1 MLGLTGGA
9 MAQLR
14 IERLLSA
21 QLILDLAA
29 VAAGLVPGLEAVVG
43 VMDPVGCSL
52 LPVLNGLLVL
62 ALCLAGIHFLS
73 FDSYKYEAK
82 FGENCVLLSFFIL
95 IANIAVTVL

>member
-73 FDSYKYEAK
+73 FDLSHGELTASLGGPSAK
-82 FGENCVLLSFFIL
+82 KLG
-95 IANIAVTVL
+95 